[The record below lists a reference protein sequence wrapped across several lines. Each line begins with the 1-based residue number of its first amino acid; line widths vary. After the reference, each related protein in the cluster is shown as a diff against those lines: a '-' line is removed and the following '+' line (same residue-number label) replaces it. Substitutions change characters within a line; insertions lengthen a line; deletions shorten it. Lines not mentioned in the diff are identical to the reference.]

1 MWKNKGVRVEK
12 RPFTPEEQA
21 ALQELHDTLSN
32 AYKQLESL
40 DPNCIRA
47 YEKGKKSDLL
57 NCISYGLTL
66 AREASATALVEA
78 ALSEFTGPIN

>member
-1 MWKNKGVRVEK
+1 MGK
-12 RPFTPEEQA
+12 RSFTPKEREL
-21 ALQELHDTLSN
+21 LQKIDDTLTD

-66 AREASATALVEA
+66 AREASAAALVEA
-78 ALSEFTGPIN
+78 TLQEFTGPINWRR